1 MSSRDDVLAL
11 FSQLGIRTVP
21 LSPRSKRPLR
31 AGWQRADHDAWRDAP
46 ADANV
51 GVLAGPS
58 SGGLVVLDFD
68 DPEILH
74 SVLGMSPRSIAAHT
88 LVVQT
93 ARGYHVYARCEG
105 VATRVPRDGFSIL
118 AEGSLAVAPPSVHPS
133 GFVYTFVTEPRRIA
147 MLSEF
152 ALAEEL
158 DGAAR
163 AAGAPQSEAIVEP
176 STPAEVIALSQEG
189 AFRIVRSQSEKVVA
203 AWTLLTSAPPPD
215 RSFDGS
221 GADAWSRAD
230 FLVAL
235 CLIQHGHQPDRIAAL
250 LMTLEGSKAA
260 VRGWPYAMRT
270 CARAAETARTGRLPG
285 RSGGRLSKGS

>member
-1 MSSRDDVLAL
+1 MSSRDETLVLFAR
-11 FSQLGIRTVP
+11 LGIATVP
-21 LSPRSKRPLR
+21 LAPRSKRPLR
-31 AGWQRADHDAWRDAP
+31 KAWQRADPDAWRDPP

-51 GVLAGPS
+51 GVLAGAA

-88 LVVQT
+88 IVVKT
-93 ARGYHVYARCEG
+93 ARGYHVYARHEG
-105 VATRVPRDGFSIL
+105 VTTRIPRDGFSIL
-118 AEGSLAVAPPSVHPS
+118 GEGSLAVAPPSIHPS
-133 GFVYTFVTEPRRIA
+133 GFAYSFVAEPRRIA

-152 ALAEEL
+152 ALAEEFNE
-158 DGAAR
+158 APHE
-163 AAGAPQSEAIVEP
+163 AGAPRSEPVMEQA
-176 STPAEVIALSQEG
+176 TPAGVTALSEEE
-189 AFRIVRSQSEKVVA
+189 ALRIVHAQSEKVVA
-203 AWTLLTSAPPPD
+203 AWKLLTSAPPSA

-221 GADAWSRAD
+221 GSDSWSRAD

-235 CLIQHGHQPDRIAAL
+235 CLIQHGHEPEQVAAL
-250 LMTLEGSKAA
+250 LVTLEGSKAA

-285 RSGGRLSKGS
+285 RSGGRGSKGS